1 MAAAVI
7 EKLVR
12 LQEEV
17 ATLRSE
23 VDDHQYRVRQL
34 ETVVSGLITPPFV
47 RSSSSPS
54 SSSEHWW
61 KLKTW
66 SEYGSK
72 SSSPEDPYID
82 YIKELRKY
90 EVSSSTTIRAIRRVE
105 MIKALPDFELVPYY
119 TYDVTPE
126 ELRDALGWI
135 DRESF
140 RNLLAYGII
149 YKDNIWKI
157 KKRLT
162 LPEFRVFEDIAAKR
176 DIRVEI
182 IEVPSPIP
190 VKVRRR

>member
-1 MAAAVI
+1 MAAVI
-7 EKLVR
+7 DKLAR

-47 RSSSSPS
+47 RRSSSSSS

-61 KLKTW
+61 RLKTW

-72 SSSPEDPYID
+72 SSPEDPYID
-82 YIKELRKY
+82 YITELKEY

-105 MIKALPDFELVPYY
+105 MIKALPDFEAVPYY

-126 ELRDALGWI
+126 ELREALGWI

-149 YKDNIWKI
+149 YKDDVWRI

-162 LPEFRVFEDIAAKR
+162 LPEFRVFEDIATR
-176 DIRVEI
+176 RGITVEI
-182 IEVPSPIP
+182 IEVPPPIP
-190 VKVRRR
+190 VKVKRR